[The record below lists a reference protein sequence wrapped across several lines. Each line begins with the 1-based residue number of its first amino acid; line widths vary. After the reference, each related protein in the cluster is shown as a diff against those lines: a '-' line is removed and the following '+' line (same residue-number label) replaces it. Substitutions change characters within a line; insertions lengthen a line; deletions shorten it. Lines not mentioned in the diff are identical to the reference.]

1 MPLPVVTT
9 GAGGLPVVEV
19 TARALPVIEAA
30 NGRGLRVTKVSNGF
44 GLPVIYSGAVVITGP
59 LVSPANMTSNTAP
72 APFVAS
78 ALSEFSGGLA
88 AFQPFAALG
97 AGEANSWVSGTGTL
111 PQWIQI
117 DLGSAVTVAK
127 YAMTTRNAASPH
139 EWTAWTLSGSANGST
154 WTVADTR
161 TSSLVGTNIRR
172 VFDLAPQRTF
182 RYWRWDITA
191 TSSNQYADCGQL
203 ALYGP

>member
-1 MPLPVVTT
+1 MPFPVVTT
-9 GAGGLPVVEV
+9 ATGGLPVVEV
-19 TARALPVIEAA
+19 AIALGFPVIEAA
-30 NGRGLRVTKVSNGF
+30 NGRGLRVTKVVTF
-44 GLPVIYSGAVVITGP
+44 GLPVTFVGGTVIPSGP

-78 ALSEFSGGLA
+78 ALSTFAGYA
-88 AFQPFAALG
+88 PFNPFAALG

-117 DLGSAVTVAK
+117 DLGSAVAVAN
-127 YAMTTRNAASPH
+127 YSIRTRNAPPPH
-139 EWTAWTLSGSANGST
+139 EWTAWTLSGSPDGTA

-161 TSSLVGTNIRR
+161 TSGAVGANVLRYFPLT
-172 VFDLAPQRTF
+172 PQRTF